1 MVRVNE
7 MSSECV
13 CVCVCGEGCLSFSRI
28 DYRIDKDQQRRIV
41 FQQGKGSRSHDHI
54 CRSHDSLSPSLPPIR
69 RSVCKDLCKENETAI
84 ISLCA
89 PIMISNDILCLCV
102 CAFVLFFSTRLFI
115 FICSK
120 LQVHFLKSLFILHDC
135 FVNTIPPSGNE
146 CD

>member
-1 MVRVNE
+1 
-7 MSSECV
+7 MSSESVCV

-54 CRSHDSLSPSLPPIR
+54 CRSHDSLSPSLPPLR

-89 PIMISNDILCLCV
+89 PIMISNDIIMSVCV
-102 CAFVLFFSTRLFI
+102 CVCVFIYFFYTSIYLHLF
-115 FICSK
+115 
-120 LQVHFLKSLFILHDC
+120 
-135 FVNTIPPSGNE
+135 
-146 CD
+146 